1 MGISDFIKKS
11 VTNYFIVVSCIT
23 VAIAILG
30 TNFDPEATFGYEA
43 FYSPIIIGTIS
54 VLPSFILYSRRE
66 LTFEQMILRRV
77 LHFILLEFS
86 LVGFAMVSGLFDGI
100 NVAIP
105 YMISVFIIYL
115 LSSVIGWMLDN
126 KTANDINKGLKR
138 IQE

>member
-1 MGISDFIKKS
+1 MGKGIKLSGLVLFFEVLFFCLECFISI
-11 VTNYFIVVSCIT
+11 
-23 VAIAILG
+23 
-30 TNFDPEATFGYEA
+30 
-43 FYSPIIIGTIS
+43 
-54 VLPSFILYSRRE
+54 LPSFVLYSRKE
-66 LTFEQMILRRV
+66 LTFEQMMVRRV

-105 YMISVFIIYL
+105 YVITVFIIYL
-115 LSSVIGWMLDN
+115 LSSIIGWMLDN